1 MTLQSP
7 CWRSLCSRG
16 LSSPRPS
23 EQVGLSRCPSRACA
37 VSASVTPLHRCR
49 GMMVCEPGDAFDTVI
64 ISSYD
69 QKGENLVCVCV
80 CHVAGVWLAC
90 GWLSSI
96 TKA

>member
-1 MTLQSP
+1 
-7 CWRSLCSRG
+7 
-16 LSSPRPS
+16 
-23 EQVGLSRCPSRACA
+23 
-37 VSASVTPLHRCR
+37 
-49 GMMVCEPGDAFDTVI
+49 MMVCEPGDAFDTVI